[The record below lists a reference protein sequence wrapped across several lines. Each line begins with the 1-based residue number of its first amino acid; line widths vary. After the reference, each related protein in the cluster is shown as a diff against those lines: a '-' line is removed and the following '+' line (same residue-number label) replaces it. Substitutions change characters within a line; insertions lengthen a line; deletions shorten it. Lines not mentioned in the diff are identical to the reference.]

1 MRINYIIPDL
11 SFGAQRTVTN
21 AKTNYKRD
29 SLTTAGAWFG
39 FGVGL
44 DLLSRKCRFSKSPFK
59 NSLAINSI
67 LAASAGGYTWWRG
80 KHNTSVE

>member
-1 MRINYIIPDL
+1 MRINYITPNVY
-11 SFGAQRTVTN
+11 FGVSKNKIATYGNQGYAQ
-21 AKTNYKRD
+21 K

-67 LAASAGGYTWWRG
+67 LALGAGIYTWWSESR
-80 KHNTSVE
+80 KS